1 MSSSRQF
8 SDEDDITGVDFIDQ
22 DYHQFTKRTYEI
34 ELFLDS
40 GKHVWTDEYTLELY
54 FSSASFDYSS
64 VDISAT
70 RGIEKIS
77 RVSPKKSADHP
88 RLLVDIH
95 KCNNVTTSYLMM
107 DLALKNMSGVAY
119 AQDSVICV
127 IVNGILEYHDDV
139 PLSVG

>member
-1 MSSSRQF
+1 M
-8 SDEDDITGVDFIDQ
+8 
-22 DYHQFTKRTYEI
+22 
-34 ELFLDS
+34 
-40 GKHVWTDEYTLELY
+40 ELY

-77 RVSPKKSADHP
+77 RVSPKKSVDHP

-95 KCNNVTTSYLMM
+95 KCNNVTPSYPMM

>member
-22 DYHQFTKRTYEI
+22 DYHQFTKRT
-34 ELFLDS
+34 
-40 GKHVWTDEYTLELY
+40 
-54 FSSASFDYSS
+54 
-64 VDISAT
+64 
-70 RGIEKIS
+70 
-77 RVSPKKSADHP
+77 ADHP

-95 KCNNVTTSYLMM
+95 KCNNVTPSYLMM

-119 AQDSVICV
+119 AQDSVIYV

>member
-22 DYHQFTKRTYEI
+22 DYHQFTKRTYET

-40 GKHVWTDEYTLELY
+40 GKHAWTDEYTLELY

-70 RGIEKIS
+70 RGIEKI
-77 RVSPKKSADHP
+77 
-88 RLLVDIH
+88 
-95 KCNNVTTSYLMM
+95 
-107 DLALKNMSGVAY
+107 
-119 AQDSVICV
+119 
-127 IVNGILEYHDDV
+127 
-139 PLSVG
+139 